1 MKDLSNFEVLEL
13 LAVYEA
19 SIDSQVELWI
29 SLTFAAIAGSFLA
42 RQHLSK
48 NFAHFLT
55 SVYLL
60 ATIMVVA
67 RFALDAHRLIVLL
80 ESYPFMADAFPG
92 WANFFAPIVWTL
104 MSIGTAGCVFCI
116 YHFRSLG
123 DSSTEQKES
132 DLEQ

>member
-1 MKDLSNFEVLEL
+1 MKELSNFEVLEL
-13 LAVYEA
+13 LSIYEA

-48 NFAHFLT
+48 NFSHFLT

-67 RFALDAHRLIVLL
+67 RFAFDAYRLIVLV
-80 ESYPFMADAFPG
+80 ENYPFLADAFPG
-92 WANFFAPIVWTL
+92 WASLFAPTVWTL
-104 MSIGTAGCVFCI
+104 ISIGTAGCVFCI
-116 YHFRSLG
+116 YHFRNLG
-123 DSSTEQKES
+123 ATSTERKES
-132 DLEQ
+132 DLEL